1 MFGLLS
7 AFWGASYLFI
17 KVALED
23 DMAPAFIVFARCA
36 LAAMVLLPA
45 AAHIGALAGLRERLR
60 PLVVLAFI
68 QVTVPFTL
76 ITIGEQEISSSLTGI
91 LVASAPIFTFLLAFV
106 LPGAERAGP
115 LSLFGVAIGIAG
127 VALLLGVDAP
137 GGTSAVVGG
146 LLVVLAT
153 LGYGIGAWFLKR
165 RLPGVQPVGAVGATS
180 AATALMVLP
189 FAAFQVPDHAP
200 GIDAAASLAAL
211 GVLCTGLAF
220 VFFYSLVASEGPAKA
235 SLVAYVAPAFS
246 VVYGVTLLDERFTAT
261 TAAGLLLIVGGSWV
275 AAEGRLPWR
284 RRVAAAAKEEVPAEA
299 DAAGVAAAG
308 EMSCPAE
315 AAAAGS
321 AEPPADGTRSVAPAR
336 ELA

>member
-23 DMAPAFIVFARCA
+23 DIAPAFIVFARCA

-45 AAHIGALAGLRERLR
+45 AAHIGALTGLRERLG
-60 PLVVLAFI
+60 PLVVLAFV
-68 QVTVPFTL
+68 QVTVPFML

-106 LPGAERAGP
+106 LPGAERAGA
-115 LSLFGVAIGIAG
+115 LSLLGVAIGIGG
-127 VALLLGVDAP
+127 VGLLLGLDAP

-189 FAAFQVPDHAP
+189 LAAFQVPDHAP
-200 GIDAAASLAAL
+200 GIDAIGALVAL
-211 GVLCTGLAF
+211 GVLGTGLAF

-246 VVYGVTLLDERFTAT
+246 VVYGVTLLDERFTVA
-261 TAAGLLLIVGGSWV
+261 TAAGLVLIVGGSWI

-284 RRVAAAAKEEVPAEA
+284 RRMELPAEA
-299 DAAGVAAAG
+299 V
-308 EMSCPAE
+308 
-315 AAAAGS
+315 
-321 AEPPADGTRSVAPAR
+321 VPAR
-336 ELA
+336 EPA

>member
-23 DMAPAFIVFARCA
+23 GIAPAFIVFIRCA
-36 LAAMVLLPA
+36 LAALVLLPL
-45 AAHIGALAGLRERLR
+45 AAHIGALEGLRDRLGS
-60 PLVVLAFI
+60 LVVLALV
-68 QVTVPFTL
+68 QVTLPFML

-106 LPGAERAGP
+106 LPGAERAGR
-115 LSLFGVAIGIAG
+115 LSLLGVAIGIGG

-153 LGYGIGAWFLKR
+153 FGYGVGAWFLKR

-180 AATALMVLP
+180 AATAVMVLP
-189 FAAFQVPDHAP
+189 LAAFGVPDHAP
-200 GIDAAASLAAL
+200 GIDAVGSLVAL
-211 GVLCTGLAF
+211 GVLGTGLAF

-235 SLVAYVAPAFS
+235 SLVAYVAPGFS
-246 VVYGVTLLDERFTAT
+246 VLYGVTLLDERFTAA
-261 TAAGLLLIVGGSWV
+261 TAAGLVLILGGSWL
-275 AAEGRLPWR
+275 AAEGHLPWQR
-284 RRVAAAAKEEVPAEA
+284 RAPAPAE
-299 DAAGVAAAG
+299 
-308 EMSCPAE
+308 PL
-315 AAAAGS
+315 
-321 AEPPADGTRSVAPAR
+321 PPAGTGAPAGCEPAPAGHEPAPAGAR
-336 ELA
+336 ARA

>member
-23 DMAPAFIVFARCA
+23 DIAPAFIVFARCA

-45 AAHIGALAGLRERLR
+45 AAHIGALTGLRERLG
-60 PLVVLAFI
+60 PLVVLAFV
-68 QVTVPFTL
+68 QVTVPFML

-106 LPGAERAGP
+106 LPGAERAGA
-115 LSLFGVAIGIAG
+115 LSLLGVAIGIGG
-127 VALLLGVDAP
+127 VGLLLGVDAP

-189 FAAFQVPDHAP
+189 LAAFQVPDHAP
-200 GIDAAASLAAL
+200 GIDAIGALVAL
-211 GVLCTGLAF
+211 GVLGTGLAF

-246 VVYGVTLLDERFTAT
+246 VVYGVTLLDERFTVT
-261 TAAGLLLIVGGSWV
+261 TAAGLVLIVGGSWI

-284 RRVAAAAKEEVPAEA
+284 RRMELPAEA
-299 DAAGVAAAG
+299 V
-308 EMSCPAE
+308 
-315 AAAAGS
+315 
-321 AEPPADGTRSVAPAR
+321 VPAR
-336 ELA
+336 EPA